1 MYVLIQLKSWND
13 RFYITTWALPWRSL
27 YPLCVHS
34 GKLIL
39 VSFTWIRFDV
49 QGDTNLI
56 WKNLIHPNEKRCN
69 LENGKSLRDITL
81 LLVATTMYTIVLD
94 FNSVQMSYR
103 VQISERFFSDF

>member
-13 RFYITTWALPWRSL
+13 RFYIPTWALPWRSL
-27 YPLCVHS
+27 HPLCVHS
-34 GKLIL
+34 GKFIL

-81 LLVATTMYTIVLD
+81 LLVATTM
-94 FNSVQMSYR
+94 
-103 VQISERFFSDF
+103 

>member
-1 MYVLIQLKSWND
+1 MKV
-13 RFYITTWALPWRSL
+13 ALSFIG
-27 YPLCVHS
+27 VHS

-39 VSFTWIRFDV
+39 ASFTWIRFDV

-81 LLVATTMYTIVLD
+81 LLVATTMYIVHSIRL